1 MGPTRKRIP
10 TTLPNIRRAQ
20 FDYARAAPASQTS
33 SVITAMETPE
43 RPAMSCAEFAAKT
56 LEVRRARRMQEA
68 EAVGRI
74 KKL

>member
-20 FDYARAAPASQTS
+20 FDYARAAPSLQTS
-33 SVITAMETPE
+33 SVITAMETPK
-43 RPAMSCAEFAAKT
+43 RPTMSCAEFATKT
-56 LEVRRARRMQEA
+56 LDVRRARRMQEA
-68 EAVGRI
+68 EAARRI